1 MDNGPAALW
10 FIPLSCICTKLIYYF
25 SQLAY
30 HQALGLGD
38 ILPMSKNWVGRPDLE
53 PQICSL
59 LAV

>member
-1 MDNGPAALW
+1 MDKGPTALW
-10 FIPLSCICTKLIYYF
+10 FISLSCICTKLTSYF
-25 SQLAY
+25 SRLAY

-38 ILPMSKNWVGRPDLE
+38 ILHMSKNWFGPDLE